1 MCPQTNGSLAKKYS
15 VMLDKKKYIITFIL
29 TSAIFATAF
38 YASTFFS
45 NKRIEAVKQI
55 QDNISIDILSSETQ
69 FDLLKEA
76 SCVNL
81 DSSIL
86 APEISE
92 LGDKL
97 SSAESDRG
105 SNDLDILYLK
115 KYYSLLQIKD
125 YILSK
130 KLAEK
135 CATKKPV
142 FIIYFYSNSGDCSEC
157 TKEGYVLTFL
167 KEKYSDLRV
176 YSFDYDLPMSAID
189 SMKTIYKIPKNLPA
203 IVIEDKTYIGY
214 KSLEDLEKLLPKRLT
229 QTTSK
234 IIKVINKSTVKEAP
248 AVTEKAPGSV
258 IEKVLSIIDIS
269 SDSST
274 TTDATTTNATTT
286 NN

>member
-1 MCPQTNGSLAKKYS
+1 MI
-15 VMLDKKKYIITFIL
+15 DKKKYIITFIL

-45 NKRIEAVKQI
+45 NKRVETVKQI

-69 FDLLKEA
+69 FNLLKEV
-76 SCVNL
+76 SCANL

-97 SSAESDRG
+97 SRAEADRG
-105 SNDLDILYLK
+105 ANDADILYLK

-130 KLAEK
+130 KLTEK

-142 FIIYFYSNSGDCSEC
+142 FIIYFYSNSGNCPEC

-167 KEKYSDLRV
+167 KEKYPDLRV
-176 YSFDYDLPMSAID
+176 YAFDYDLPMSAID
-189 SMKTIYKIPKNLPA
+189 SMKTIYKIPKALPA
-203 IVIEDKTYIGY
+203 IVIEDKTYTGY
-214 KSLEDLEKLLPKRLT
+214 KSIEDLEKLLPKRLT
-229 QTTSK
+229 DTTSK
-234 IIKVINKSTVKEAP
+234 VVKKPVFVKE
-248 AVTEKAPGSV
+248 VSK
-258 IEKVLSIIDIS
+258 IINIS
-269 SDSST
+269 SSTSTSSNTSST
-274 TTDATTTNATTT
+274 TG